1 MTVDEIAQQ
10 IKVPQLFGTV
20 GVDEVGI
27 RWKDNA
33 LIRGGLT
40 DMMIRFFYVTHG
52 AKLEGGKLY
61 LLINFIE
68 RPLNLVTKLVL
79 LF

>member
-1 MTVDEIAQQ
+1 MTIHF
-10 IKVPQLFGTV
+10 L
-20 GVDEVGI
+20 
-27 RWKDNA
+27 N
-33 LIRGGLT
+33 
-40 DMMIRFFYVTHG
+40 VTQG